1 MSEVRIG
8 SASPEAYFSETLRA
22 GRLEVQV
29 CRSCGLPFFFPR
41 THCTHCR
48 SPEYAWRPMRA
59 GATLY
64 SFSEIPATPQ
74 APARNVILAD
84 MDEGFRMMSTLID
97 DGELRIGMRLTARPD
112 PQRARVVFEQEAP

>member
-1 MSEVRIG
+1 MNEARHG
-8 SASPEAYFSETLRA
+8 SPSPEAYFAEALRA

-29 CRSCGLPFFFPR
+29 CRSCGHAFFFPR
-41 THCTHCR
+41 THCTNCR

-64 SFSEIPATPQ
+64 SYSEIPATPQ

-84 MDEGFRMMSTLID
+84 MDEGFRMMSTLVGP
-97 DGELRIGMRLTARPD
+97 GEPCIGMRLTARPD

>member
-1 MSEVRIG
+1 MSDVRKG
-8 SASPEAYFSETLRA
+8 SPSPEAYFAETLRA

-29 CRSCGLPFFFPR
+29 CRSCGRAFFFPR

-48 SPEYAWRPMRA
+48 SQEYAWRPMRA

-64 SFSEIPATPQ
+64 SYSEIPATPQ

-84 MDEGFRMMSTLID
+84 MDEGFRMMSTLL
-97 DGELRIGMRLTARPD
+97 GPEAPRIGMRLTARPD
-112 PQRARVVFEQEAP
+112 PQRARVVFEPEAA

>member
-8 SASPEAYFSETLRA
+8 SLSPESYFSEALRA
-22 GRLEVQV
+22 GRLEVQA
-29 CRSCGLPFFFPR
+29 CRSCGLSFFFPR

-48 SPEYAWRPMRA
+48 SQEYAWRPMRA

-84 MDEGFRMMSTLID
+84 MDEGFRMMSTLLD
-97 DGELRIGMRLTARPD
+97 PGDLRIGMRLTARPD
-112 PQRARVVFEQEAP
+112 PQRARVVFGREAP

>member
-1 MSEVRIG
+1 MNDARRG
-8 SASPEAYFSETLRA
+8 TASPEAYFAEALRA
-22 GRLEVQV
+22 GRLEIQV
-29 CRSCGLPFFFPR
+29 CRSCARAFFFPR

-48 SPEYAWRPMRA
+48 SQDYAWRPMRA

-64 SFSEIPATPQ
+64 SYSEIPATPQ

-84 MDEGFRMMSTLID
+84 MDEGFRMMSTLVGA
-97 DGELRIGMRLTARPD
+97 GELRIGSRLTARPD